1 MKDKIY
7 VKKLMV
13 ITKKM
18 ETWATIM
25 KAAEEN
31 KHAKQ
36 KYRNISSLEKTK
48 ASKIKEKNDD

>member
-1 MKDKIY
+1 
-7 VKKLMV
+7 
-13 ITKKM
+13 
-18 ETWATIM
+18 M

-48 ASKIKEKNDD
+48 VSKIKEKNDD